1 MDYSSLIEKRRNR
14 LEEIEVEISQ
24 PNFFNDQ
31 KAASKTMREH
41 RQLKNLLESWDQ
53 LKTAE
58 QNLAE
63 NRELTK
69 ENDPEIAEM
78 AQEEI
83 PALEKAV
90 ETLSQEVT
98 YALLPSDETES
109 RDALVEIRGGA
120 GGDEA
125 NIFAGDLLRMYQ
137 RYCEERSWKTEIIDS
152 HPSESGGVKSVTIK
166 VSGNEVFRFLKYES
180 GVHRVQRVPAT
191 ETQGRIHTSTASVA
205 VLPEAEEVDVQ
216 LKKED
221 LDIQTCRAGGA
232 GGQHVNTTDSAV
244 QITHKPTGIM
254 VRCEHGRS
262 QHQNREL
269 GMQILVAKI
278 FEEQQR
284 KQQEE
289 YSANRKALI
298 GSGDRSEKIRTYNYP
313 QSRVT
318 DHRVNHTSHN
328 LDGIMEGALF
338 EFADQLQA
346 AEMEARLKEEGL
358 N

>member
-1 MDYSSLIEKRRNR
+1 
-14 LEEIEVEISQ
+14 
-24 PNFFNDQ
+24 
-31 KAASKTMREH
+31 MREH
-41 RQLKNLLESWDQ
+41 RQLKTLLENWDE
-53 LKTAE
+53 LKSAE
-58 QNLAE
+58 QNLEE
-63 NRELTK
+63 NRELAK
-69 ENDPEIAEM
+69 EDDPELVEM
-78 AQEEI
+78 ALEEI
-83 PALEKAV
+83 PGLEEKI

-98 YALLPSDETES
+98 YSLLPKDESES

-137 RYCEERSWKTEIIDS
+137 RYCEERQWKTDVIDA
-152 HPSESGGVKSVTIK
+152 HPSESGGFKSVTIK
-166 VSGNEVFRFLKYES
+166 VSGEEVFRFLKYES

-278 FEEQQR
+278 YEEQQR

-289 YSANRKALI
+289 YSANRKSLI

-328 LDGIMEGALF
+328 LDGIMDGAVF
-338 EFADQLQA
+338 EFTDQLQA
-346 AEMEARLKEEGL
+346 AEMAARLKEEGL
-358 N
+358 E